1 MAFRKGVITSMAG
14 MAGAYAVQ
22 QKKRAEAWGENN
34 SDSYPP
40 HGLSKVI
47 LLEYVKDGS

>member
-22 QKKRAEAWGENN
+22 QKKRAEAWGENDSN
-34 SDSYPP
+34 SYPP
-40 HGLSKVI
+40 HGLSKVTHFSNP
-47 LLEYVKDGS
+47 V